1 MVRLILSFSILIIG
15 ASFARADSVKVLSSV
30 NAIREECRFFSP
42 AIAKVNYD
50 DELNLLDEKGDW
62 YWVDFYGM
70 EGCIHNSAIKERK
83 VALTDIQV
91 SDQQKATYDEI
102 TLAGKGF
109 FAELYKFNNPN
120 VKFGTLEAIESFEVS
135 DEKLRVFAEDGSLH
149 LP

>member
-50 DELNLLDEKGDW
+50 DELNLLNEKGDW

-70 EGCIHNSAIKERK
+70 EGCIHNSAIKERT

-109 FAELYKFNNPN
+109 FEEAHTELNPQITYG
-120 VKFGTLEAIESFEVS
+120 VVEAIEMNNISYAQVK
-135 DEKLRVFAEDGSLH
+135 DFANNGYLKI
-149 LP
+149 P